1 MIGVTVRT
9 FGQTM
14 VKHLRASHVKGINSF
29 ASPEL
34 NEQLKKK
41 TVGALKPWLV
51 DTNILGKCMLM
62 SSKMVLYVLAH
73 PDMCLNI
80 EKH

>member
-1 MIGVTVRT
+1 M
-9 FGQTM
+9 
-14 VKHLRASHVKGINSF
+14 SKGINSF

-80 EKH
+80 ENINMQTRFYYATRMELCIYPS